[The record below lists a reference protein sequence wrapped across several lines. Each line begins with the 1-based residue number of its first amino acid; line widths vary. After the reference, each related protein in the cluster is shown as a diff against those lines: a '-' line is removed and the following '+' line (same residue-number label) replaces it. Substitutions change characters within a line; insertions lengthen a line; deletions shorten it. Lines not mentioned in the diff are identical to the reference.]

1 MSYKM
6 INCLRMKFFKTG
18 IFIAFIMCWA
28 ATAWGQQTV
37 LQGGVYFATKDNP
50 LPGVSVM
57 LVNRNGLV
65 LSGVNTNEN
74 GQFRIPLHSEAETI
88 VFTMIGFKT
97 QELRSEERSVGK
109 ESVNKWRIR

>member
-37 LQGGVYFATKDNP
+37 LQGGVYFATTDNP

-65 LSGVNTNEN
+65 LSGVSTNEH
-74 GQFRIPLHSEAETI
+74 RPEAR
-88 VFTMIGFKT
+88 GG
-97 QELRSEERSVGK
+97 GK
-109 ESVNKWRIR
+109 ECASTCRSRWSRYDYTKNTANQEAD